1 MLNKLAHIYQRLF
14 GASEKLLE
22 IQQDLEQQYAFLTNR
37 QRVILSTQQRLASVR
52 DRYPQRV
59 ERVQRLEEIF
69 LSRVTNASNMTEVSA
84 SLHKLLKT
92 LDRERLH

>member
-1 MLNKLAHIYQRLF
+1 
-14 GASEKLLE
+14 
-22 IQQDLEQQYAFLTNR
+22 
-37 QRVILSTQQRLASVR
+37 
-52 DRYPQRV
+52 V